1 MRANSDLGLMMPEV
15 RLFHSRKKFKKYYK
29 KQYGEKPELFDTEGQ
44 MTYRDGEALV
54 LMTYVGREE
63 SELGLL
69 VHEAYHAAM
78 AHMTLLGEDEAQGS
92 GRIGPS
98 HHLASEN
105 NGSQPLGLVGGQTA
119 GTPREPPTRRGATA
133 QPLRAV
139 ALCYTKTDPPTRA
152 G

>member
-29 KQYGEKPELFDTEGQ
+29 KRYGEKPKLLDTEGQ

-69 VHEAYHAAM
+69 VHEAYHAAV
-78 AHMTLLGEDEAQGS
+78 AHMTLLGEDEAGEETMAYLIQS
-92 GRIGPS
+92 IS
-98 HHLASEN
+98 HGLFVAHRKWKRRK
-105 NGSQPLGLVGGQTA
+105 GLV
-119 GTPREPPTRRGATA
+119 E
-133 QPLRAV
+133 
-139 ALCYTKTDPPTRA
+139 
-152 G
+152 

>member
-29 KQYGEKPELFDTEGQ
+29 KRYGEKPELFDTEGH

-69 VHEAYHAAM
+69 VHEAYHAAV
-78 AHMTLLGEDEAQGS
+78 AHMTFLGEDEAGEEIMAYLIQSISDGLFVAH
-92 GRIGPS
+92 RKWKRRK
-98 HHLASEN
+98 
-105 NGSQPLGLVGGQTA
+105 GLV
-119 GTPREPPTRRGATA
+119 
-133 QPLRAV
+133 
-139 ALCYTKTDPPTRA
+139 D
-152 G
+152 

>member
-15 RLFHSRKKFKKYYK
+15 RLFHSRKKFVRYYK

-69 VHEAYHAAM
+69 VHEAYHAAV
-78 AHMTLLGEDEAQGS
+78 AHMALLGEDEAGEETMAYLIQS
-92 GRIGPS
+92 IS
-98 HHLASEN
+98 HGLFVAHRKWKRRK
-105 NGSQPLGLVGGQTA
+105 GLV
-119 GTPREPPTRRGATA
+119 E
-133 QPLRAV
+133 
-139 ALCYTKTDPPTRA
+139 
-152 G
+152 